1 MRGQPH
7 VVAEPLAVPLAV
19 PDPEAVDELLL
30 LLEIWGPMEND
41 GDVAKMSV
49 MLLWGTAQ
57 PRSGPMWHGILT
69 RCSRRGAC
77 NRPGPGPGRHSE

>member
-49 MLLWGTAQ
+49 MLLCKT
-57 PRSGPMWHGILT
+57 S
-69 RCSRRGAC
+69 
-77 NRPGPGPGRHSE
+77 